1 MAAIKLQSR
10 SGEGERERGRVSYD
24 SRFVLFLIECANEQ
38 TKQSRRWVTKYTSPT
53 CVLEECHPCL

>member
-10 SGEGERERGRVSYD
+10 SGEGEREEESVMIR
-24 SRFVLFLIECANEQ
+24 VLFCLIECANEQ